1 MGCGCKK
8 RAQQEEQ
15 VVQLP
20 PMTVDLSITET
31 QIREPQQ
38 PVSEDQTQQMMETV
52 VKISETNL

>member
-8 RAQQEEQ
+8 RAQQEE

-31 QIREPQQ
+31 QIQEQ
-38 PVSEDQTQQMMETV
+38 PPVVEDQTQQMIETV

>member
-8 RAQQEEQ
+8 RAQQEE

-31 QIREPQQ
+31 QIQEPQQ
-38 PVSEDQTQQMMETV
+38 PVSEDQIKEMMDTV

>member
-8 RAQQEEQ
+8 RAQQEE

-31 QIREPQQ
+31 QIREQQ
-38 PVSEDQTQQMMETV
+38 PVTEDQTQQMIDTV

>member
-8 RAQQEEQ
+8 RAQQQEQ
-15 VVQLP
+15 PVQLP

-31 QIREPQQ
+31 QIQEQQ